1 MSKKKHRIQLAPV
14 VLAPE
19 ENLGALGDAIST
31 EPHPLTQA
39 LRGGGLG
46 LDDASHYLREM
57 RRFGQVA
64 FALGEKNEAE
74 LALFK
79 LGRSSVL
86 GSLAKAEGAG
96 KMATR
101 LLATMAEI
109 PVESLAEIDGSFM
122 IPVSEK
128 KTLAKKWA
136 QQPGM
141 HLGAVCKV
149 DFAREDLI
157 EFVTA
162 SIHSSPPK
170 VDSWERL
177 DLVASRLAM
186 DPPVAQARILGSDD
200 TLRPDLIEERLSERA
215 IEIMERFGLGNIRV
229 SGMPSAG
236 SAASCLSSLEI
247 ALEEISKSA
256 RMPEKAVG
264 LGGGWTIH
272 INAEVGKASGYC
284 DSITKLIM
292 LSPDNGWKT
301 LAHEWFHAFDFQAA
315 NPERVDPTDMVSKW
329 VGVGDQREWIWG
341 TRDVSVMQNV
351 EGVAAAK
358 DADKKSDWE
367 AARLSFYE
375 TSLGGVESEKNVRIV
390 GNVLID
396 ALRVA
401 EPGVLEK
408 ISSEETA
415 TSIARMTEGL
425 YERFYQKRIAGE
437 IEPAAR
443 LKFEDLCLRLLEGR
457 AALPE
462 IKAWRIEHLGEKAD
476 MCKHYDAFLFA
487 EKIARDSRVEA
498 GCERES
504 AMQSFAVLADKQLA
518 AASGGTDWEGYS
530 SSALEMS
537 ARGFE
542 GNCFLD
548 TPSHRRPC
556 LVDGRDNSLYWPAGD
571 ERGMHAD
578 KYRAFIAAGVRSMI
592 DGGTMPESVMDG
604 FDPRQAPEPLSDFSE
619 RLGERRIQER
629 ASQERATLP
638 KAAL

>member
-14 VLAPE
+14 VIEPE
-19 ENLGALGDAIST
+19 ERLGVPEEAAPT
-31 EPHPLTQA
+31 EPHPLSKA
-39 LRGGGLG
+39 LRDGGLG
-46 LDDASHYLREM
+46 LNDAAHYLREM

-79 LGRSSVL
+79 RGRSVVL
-86 GSLAKAEGAG
+86 ESLANGEGAG

-101 LLATMAEI
+101 ILAAMAEVPI
-109 PVESLAEIDGSFM
+109 ESLEESDLGFKMPLDQKSI
-122 IPVSEK
+122 V
-128 KTLAKKWA
+128 AKKWV
-136 QQPGM
+136 QTPGM
-141 HLGAVCKV
+141 HVGAVCKV
-149 DFAREDLI
+149 DFSRADLV

-162 SIHSSPPK
+162 SIHSNPPI
-170 VDSWERL
+170 VANWERL
-177 DLVASRLAM
+177 DFVASRLAM
-186 DPPVAQARILGSDD
+186 APPVEPERIQGLDSI
-200 TLRPDLIEERLSERA
+200 LRPDLIEERLSERA
-215 IEIMERFGLGNIRV
+215 VEIMERFGLGNIRI

-236 SAASCLSSLEI
+236 AAASCLSSLKI
-247 ALEEISKSA
+247 ALEEISKGA

-284 DSITKLIM
+284 DPTSKLIM

-301 LAHEWFHAFDFQAA
+301 LAHEWFHAFDCQAA
-315 NPERVDPTDMVSKW
+315 NPERVDPTDIASKW
-329 VGVGDQREWIWG
+329 VDPEEKQWVWG
-341 TRDVSVMQNV
+341 TRAISVMQNV
-351 EGVAAAK
+351 EGAVNSR
-358 DADKKSDWE
+358 DLDKKSDWE
-367 AARLSFYE
+367 AERISFYE
-375 TSLGGVESEKNVRIV
+375 SSLDGLKSETNVRTV
-390 GNVLID
+390 ANALIN

-401 EPGVLEK
+401 EPRVLEK
-408 ISSEETA
+408 ISAEETA

-425 YERFYQKRIAGE
+425 YERFYKNRIE
-437 IEPAAR
+437 KENEPSAR
-443 LKFEDLCLRLLEGR
+443 LKFEDLCSRLLDGS
-457 AALPE
+457 AGLPE
-462 IKAWRIEHLGEKAD
+462 IKAWRLASLGEKAD
-476 MCKHYDAFLFA
+476 MCKHYDAFILA

-498 GCERES
+498 GRERES

-518 AASGGTDWEGYS
+518 AASGGNDWDGYS
-530 SSALEMS
+530 SSASEMS

-548 TPSHRRPC
+548 TASHRRPC

-592 DGGTMPESVMDG
+592 DGGTIPASVIDG

-619 RLGERRIQER
+619 RLAERRIQEK
-629 ASQERATLP
+629 ASEELAKLP